1 MRYSSLVIV
10 FLTVLMAMETNGI
23 LLFYRNYNS
32 KNPFDIQQLREQ
44 QKLKN
49 ERLAYEMAQEEK
61 LRKIKSKL
69 TGEKLLYFL
78 ISILIQIVFAGLVS
92 KMFKELNPK
101 VNYTQRKFLELM
113 LNNRGWSVLKIRVC
127 FALVV
132 CFAFVSY
139 RDFSGRSHVSE

>member
-1 MRYSSLVIV
+1 
-10 FLTVLMAMETNGI
+10 METNGI

-69 TGEKLLYFL
+69 TGEKVLFFFL
-78 ISILIQIVFAGLVS
+78 ISIFIKIVFAGLVS
-92 KMFKELNPK
+92 MMFKELNPK

-113 LNNRGWSVLKIRVC
+113 LNNRG
-127 FALVV
+127 
-132 CFAFVSY
+132 
-139 RDFSGRSHVSE
+139 

>member
-78 ISILIQIVFAGLVS
+78 ISIFIQIVFAGLVS
-92 KMFKELNPK
+92 KMFQELNPK

-113 LNNRGWSVLKIRVC
+113 LNNRG
-127 FALVV
+127 
-132 CFAFVSY
+132 
-139 RDFSGRSHVSE
+139 

>member
-1 MRYSSLVIV
+1 MSDYSIMRYSSLVIV

-69 TGEKLLYFL
+69 TGMKLLYFL
-78 ISILIQIVFAGLVS
+78 ISIFIQIVFAGLVS
-92 KMFKELNPK
+92 KMFQELNPK

-113 LNNRGWSVLKIRVC
+113 LNNRG
-127 FALVV
+127 
-132 CFAFVSY
+132 
-139 RDFSGRSHVSE
+139 